1 MAGVKGVGRA
11 GSAEKQGSPG
21 NAMVSAVCSLEE
33 FRRRMGVCGEAFSHR
48 MPPLMSPGELSVQE
62 KQVTL

>member
-1 MAGVKGVGRA
+1 MAGVKGVSRA
-11 GSAEKQGSPG
+11 GRAEKQGSPG

-33 FRRRMGVCGEAFSHR
+33 FRRRLGIWGEAFSHR
-48 MPPLMSPGELSVQE
+48 MPPPMSPGEPSVQE

>member
-11 GSAEKQGSPG
+11 GRAEKQGSPG

-33 FRRRMGVCGEAFSHR
+33 FRRRLGVWGR
-48 MPPLMSPGELSVQE
+48 PLVTGCLLSCLGELSVQE